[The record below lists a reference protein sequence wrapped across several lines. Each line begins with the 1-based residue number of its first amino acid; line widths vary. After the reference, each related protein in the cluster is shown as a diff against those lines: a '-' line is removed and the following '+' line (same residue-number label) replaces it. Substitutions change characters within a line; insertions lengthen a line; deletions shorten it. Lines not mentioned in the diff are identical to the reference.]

1 MGQGCSLLFP
11 PLPCPGQLLIPM
23 ITGEEVPAQKTEEI
37 LDEVNKNVQ
46 LFEEKFLQDKMFI
59 TGDNISLADVVALE
73 EMMQVW
79 SEVLGRQS
87 PGRGGT
93 HL

>member
-1 MGQGCSLLFP
+1 
-11 PLPCPGQLLIPM
+11 M
-23 ITGEEVPAQKTEEI
+23 ITGEEVPAGKTKEI
-37 LDEVNKNVQ
+37 LDEVNKNMQ

-59 TGDNISLADVVALE
+59 TGDNISLADVVALV

-79 SEVLGRQS
+79 SAVLGRQS
-87 PGRGGT
+87 TGRRGT